1 MSYVTAYSSNLSC
14 VRFLWS
20 FSVVVLG
27 QSVRQ
32 IYFFTFY
39 ITYIYIYE
47 PLFDV
52 AVVKQRREMHDS
64 SAAHH
69 DNTSNLYSRA
79 PERCLRLQL
88 LPGQKP
94 ARVENNFM
102 QNHFA
107 DKEPEVAYISEPFK

>member
-1 MSYVTAYSSNLSC
+1 M
-14 VRFLWS
+14 
-20 FSVVVLG
+20 
-27 QSVRQ
+27 
-32 IYFFTFY
+32 
-39 ITYIYIYE
+39 
-47 PLFDV
+47 

-69 DNTSNLYSRA
+69 DKTSNLYSRA